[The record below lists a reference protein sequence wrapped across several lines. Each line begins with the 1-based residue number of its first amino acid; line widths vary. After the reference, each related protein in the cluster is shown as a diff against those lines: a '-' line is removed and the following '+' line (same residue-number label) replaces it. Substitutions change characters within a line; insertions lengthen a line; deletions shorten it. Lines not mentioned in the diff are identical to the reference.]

1 MVLWTQ
7 SSIEGSKPL
16 INNEIFGLIMN
27 PSQTLLIPTSY
38 KTRLPDLAAHLAVT
52 TYLCHVGAR

>member
-1 MVLWTQ
+1 MVLWAQ

-16 INNEIFGLIMN
+16 INNETFGLIMN
-27 PSQTLLIPTSY
+27 PSQNLLIPTSSN
-38 KTRLPDLAAHLAVT
+38 TRLPDLAANLAVK